1 VGWLVAIGLSALG
14 TAVTYLWPGARG
26 FGYFLLG
33 IGALAFAVAAVGA
46 AVAISHSL
54 KKNRRWR
61 MILGLCIMCAGMV
74 IGVWGLSI
82 FASGGFAENSP
93 AVTSD
98 DSIGVSVYG
107 LGSMFFQTQ
116 GNFEAP
122 FSPADS
128 PVLVVGPFDLT
139 NLSDSKPK
147 AIDVYIVIKGDTNI
161 TARAVDRN
169 VPGITSNISEFR
181 KAHPEMKMTQ
191 FDLNQDMMYPPIK
204 LAASE
209 TVRGR
214 VGFVFHPGTGDM
226 IREKLHNHSG
236 IELRFVDVASGK
248 TQAFQVAASRKK
260 ADEAKK

>member
-1 VGWLVAIGLSALG
+1 MDWNAVGWLIAVGLGALG
-14 TAVTYLWPGARG
+14 TAVTYLWPGARE
-26 FGYFLLG
+26 FGYFLLA
-33 IGALAFAVAAVGA
+33 IGAIAFVVAAFGA
-46 AVAISHSL
+46 AGALSHWL
-54 KKNRRWR
+54 KKNRRWQ
-61 MILGLCIMCAGMV
+61 MIIGLCIMCAGMV

-82 FASGGFAENSP
+82 VASGGFAKNSP
-93 AVTSD
+93 TIESD
-98 DSIGVSVYG
+98 ESIGVSVYG

-147 AIDVYIVIKGDTNI
+147 AIDVYVVIKGDTNI

-181 KAHPEMKMTQ
+181 KAHPQMKMTQ
-191 FDLNQDMMYPPIK
+191 FDLNPDMMYPPIK
-204 LAASE
+204 LAAGE

-214 VGFVFHPGTGDM
+214 VGFVFHPGTGAM
-226 IREKLHNHSG
+226 IGEKLHNHSG
-236 IELRFVDVASGK
+236 IEL
-248 TQAFQVAASRKK
+248 
-260 ADEAKK
+260 